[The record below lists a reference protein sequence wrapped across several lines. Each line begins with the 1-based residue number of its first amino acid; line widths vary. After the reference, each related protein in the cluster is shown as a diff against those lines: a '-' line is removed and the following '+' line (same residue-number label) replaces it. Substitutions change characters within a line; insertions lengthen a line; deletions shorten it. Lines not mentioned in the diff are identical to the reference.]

1 MQRQKSNI
9 TLMRKAQSKR
19 WYHLLAQVFQIP
31 EMVNHMYVAETIVLL
46 EPDRIKWNLIAIVL
60 GDTFIICYNDGLD

>member
-19 WYHLLAQVFQIP
+19 WYYLLAQVFQIP
-31 EMVNHMYVAETIVLL
+31 EMVNHMYVAKTTVLL
-46 EPDRIKWNLIAIVL
+46 EPDRIKWNLSAIVL
-60 GDTFIICYNDGLD
+60 GDIFIICYNDGLD